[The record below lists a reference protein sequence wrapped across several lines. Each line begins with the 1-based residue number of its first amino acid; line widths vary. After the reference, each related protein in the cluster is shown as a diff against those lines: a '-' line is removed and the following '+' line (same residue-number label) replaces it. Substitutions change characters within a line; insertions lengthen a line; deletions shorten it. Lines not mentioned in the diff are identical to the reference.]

1 VHLVAKAKK
10 LKPQD
15 VVPRMEVLFELLDK
29 AKLAPATILKTEAQK
44 EHYETLLMFAFR
56 KQQAAR
62 YHRDRVDE
70 LLTAKQEE
78 TENHLAKSR
87 SATMPSS
94 RLNAVHMTMKI
105 SKTANE
111 FIYELS
117 AFYAAIRSSIDF
129 LARLLGEHSKAIE
142 VGSITTFLKFVK
154 SGKVGPTV
162 DVVAKH
168 TIWLVHLQDYRDYL
182 VHRLVIG
189 ATSGGQR
196 EWKNG
201 QWINTAYPIAVP
213 AETPKHVP
221 DTRLFRAMKDP
232 ESNFDIFTSEAS
244 ITYPDGMTKMIE
256 RTVEMTPR
264 DGYIR
269 IEKLMGKELNAFDA
283 FFGDVVDALIHLKFE
298 PATIGSNQP

>member
-1 VHLVAKAKK
+1 
-10 LKPQD
+10 
-15 VVPRMEVLFELLDK
+15 MGSLFELLDK
-29 AKLAPATILKTEAQK
+29 AKLAPATVLKTEAQK

-56 KQQAAR
+56 KRQAAR

-70 LLTAKQEE
+70 LLKAKQKE
-78 TENHLAKSR
+78 TEKHLTKSR
-87 SATMPSS
+87 PAAKPSGK
-94 RLNAVHMTMKI
+94 LNLVQMTMKI
-105 SKTANE
+105 SRTANE
-111 FIYELS
+111 FAYELS
-117 AFYAAIRSSIDF
+117 AFYAAIRSAIDF

-154 SGKVGPTV
+154 NGKAGPTV

-168 TIWLVHLQDYRDYL
+168 AAWLLHLQDYRDYL

-201 QWINTAYPIAVP
+201 LLVNTTYPIAVP

-221 DTRLFRAMKDP
+221 DTRRFRAMDDP
-232 ESNFDIFTSEAS
+232 EFNFNIFTSEAS
-244 ITYPDGMTKMIE
+244 VTDPDGKTKIIE
-256 RTVEMTPR
+256 RTVKVDPR

-269 IEKLMGKELNAFDA
+269 IEKLMGNELDAFDA
-283 FFGDVVDALIHLKFE
+283 FFGDVVNALIHLKFE
-298 PATIGSNQP
+298 SATIGSGQT